1 MEGINNWKKNTA
13 KFLTAQTISLFGSA
27 LVQYAIIWYITL
39 QTSSGVMMTIS
50 TLCGFLPQIAIS
62 LFAGVWLDRYDRRKL
77 IMLSDASIAAATLIV
92 AALFW
97 SGYHKIWLLFFVL
110 AVRSLGSGIQMPA
123 VGAFLPELVPVEH
136 LLRVNGINGTLTSL
150 TTFLAP
156 AASGLILSFLTIEA
170 TFLVDVLTAAIGIG
184 ITASIK
190 MEQSEKN
197 KRTED
202 EAIPVLEDMKKGF
215 SYLRENA
222 FVREQIIFLA
232 VVAVLISPS
241 AFLTPLLVSR
251 SFGAEVWRLS
261 VSEMVFSLG
270 AVFGGL
276 LIAAWGG
283 FRNKRLTVIGATVF
297 YGVMM
302 FGIGASGGYVFY
314 LVFNCL
320 IGISL
325 PCFNAPATAALQEY
339 SDSRM
344 HGRVFSMVQIA
355 NACAMPLGT
364 LIFGPLA
371 DYISIQFILIVNS
384 LLVILYAL
392 FTLKNR
398 GFMGRL

>member
-1 MEGINNWKKNTA
+1 MEGINNWKRNTA

-50 TLCGFLPQIAIS
+50 TLCGFVPQIAIS

-77 IMLSDASIAAATLIV
+77 IMLSDAGIAAVTLF
-92 AALFW
+92 AALLFL
-97 SGYHKIWLLFFVL
+97 SGYRKVWLLFFVL
-110 AVRSLGSGIQMPA
+110 SVRSAGSGIQMPA
-123 VGAFLPELVPVEH
+123 VSAYLPELVPTEH
-136 LLRVNGINGTLTSL
+136 LLRVNGINSTLTSL

-156 AASGLILSFLTIEA
+156 AASGMILSFMTIEA
-170 TFLVDVLTAAIGIG
+170 TFFVDAATAAVGIG
-184 ITASIK
+184 ITATIK
-190 MEQSEKN
+190 ATPSKKQERAVEGAVS
-197 KRTED
+197 
-202 EAIPVLEDMKKGF
+202 VLKDIKKGF

-222 FVREQIIFLA
+222 FVKQQIIFLA

-276 LIAAWGG
+276 LISVWGG
-283 FRNKRLTVIGATVF
+283 FRNKRLTVIAATVF
-297 YGVMM
+297 YGMMM
-302 FGIGASGGYVFY
+302 FGIGAAPVFAVY
-314 LVFNCL
+314 LLFNCL

-339 SDSRM
+339 SDAGM

-364 LIFGPLA
+364 LLFGPMA
-371 DYISIQFILIVNS
+371 DYVSIQSILLVNS
-384 LLVILYAL
+384 LLVVLYAL
-392 FTLKNR
+392 CTLKNR
-398 GFMGRL
+398 GFMGSL